1 MKNRIEF
8 FRIIPFIYLLVGP
21 IWVFGTDYYLLKTSN
36 LSVEEIH
43 LFETIKGLLFIVIT
57 AALLYVLLRSLSH
70 SKKIEEEKE
79 KLTLLID
86 TVPDLVSFKDGAGN
100 CLQMNK

>member
-21 IWVFGTDYYLLKTSN
+21 IWVFGTDYVLKTSN
-36 LSVEEIH
+36 LSAEEIH

-79 KLTLLID
+79 KLKLLID
-86 TVPDLVSFKDGAGN
+86 TMPDLVSRRF
-100 CLQMNK
+100 